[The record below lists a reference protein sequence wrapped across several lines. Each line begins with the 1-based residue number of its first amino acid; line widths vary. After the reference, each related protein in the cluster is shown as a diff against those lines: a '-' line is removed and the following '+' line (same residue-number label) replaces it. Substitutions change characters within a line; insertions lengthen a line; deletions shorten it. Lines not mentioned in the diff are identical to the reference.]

1 MQIVFV
7 CPSVRKI
14 TGGIKCIFRMA
25 ATLRRLGYDAVV
37 FEPAGARPSW
47 FANDVPVFDRSV
59 FRNTP
64 DQIVVLPE
72 DQPIILERFAQRPQ
86 RKVVY
91 CQNHFYAAMS
101 MVDSRTYGD
110 FGVSHIL
117 CSGRTIY
124 DYCRHRHPD
133 VPSHVIPIAV
143 NSKLFYPRAKQDRIA
158 YIPRKRPV
166 ESLYIRDL
174 LRYEYPQFR
183 DVEWL
188 ELKDKTEQEIA
199 EAVGGSSVFLVLHR
213 LDSLPLTGLEGMA
226 SGCVVAGFTGIGG
239 REYARP
245 ENGYWVEEDDFP
257 GCVRGLAEA
266 VWLSRETGPRRKAYD
281 AACAEMVSRYTPAV
295 SEEAIKTAWE
305 EILRS

>member
-1 MQIVFV
+1 MQIVFI
-7 CPSVRKI
+7 CPAVQKI

-37 FEPAGARPSW
+37 FEPTGSRPTW
-47 FANDVPVFDRSV
+47 FATDVPVFDRRIFKPTSE
-59 FRNTP
+59 
-64 DQIVVLPE
+64 QIVVLPE
-72 DQPIILERFAQRPQ
+72 DQPIVLERFARRPQ

-133 VPSHVIPIAV
+133 VPAHVIPIGV
-143 NSKLFYPRAKQDRIA
+143 NPQQFYPRPKTERIA

-166 ESLYIRDL
+166 EALYIRDL
-174 LRYEYPQFR
+174 FRFEYPRFR
-183 DVEWL
+183 DIEWL
-188 ELKDKTEQEIA
+188 ELKEKTEQEIA
-199 EAVGGSSVFLVLHR
+199 EAVGGSTVFLVLHK
-213 LDSLPLTGLEGMA
+213 LDSLPLTGLEAMV

-245 ENGYWVEEDDFP
+245 ENGFWVDEDDYP

-266 VWLSRETGPRRKAYD
+266 VWLSRETGPRREAY
-281 AACAEMVSRYTPAV
+281 AEACSSIASRYTPAV
-295 SEEAIKTAWE
+295 AEEAIRNAWAD
-305 EILRS
+305 IVKN